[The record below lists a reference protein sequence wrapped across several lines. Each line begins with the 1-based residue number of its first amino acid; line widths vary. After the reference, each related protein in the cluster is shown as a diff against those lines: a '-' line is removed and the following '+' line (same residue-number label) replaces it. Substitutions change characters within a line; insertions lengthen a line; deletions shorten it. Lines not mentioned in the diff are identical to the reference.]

1 MKSYHRFGIFFAVT
15 LLGCNLVQAQTCN
28 PQIVHTTPDSD
39 FADAGNGTVR
49 HIPTGLI
56 WKRCSE
62 GQTWDGIT
70 CQGSVA
76 NYRWE
81 EAFQR
86 ADEVNAG
93 SQGWNAGQ
101 TDWRIPNQKELRSIV
116 ERACV
121 MPSINTAQF
130 PATPSSMHWSGSPFT
145 SGWAAWGVDFYWG
158 SDVIGALSGSRSGP
172 ESIRLVRAGRYAY
185 DFDAAARF
193 VRFANETTKVSEAAN
208 NVVLK
213 VNRSGVS
220 GGAVSVAYATADGTA
235 TAGTDYV
242 ATAGT
247 LNWADG
253 DTEVKTISVPIMHD
267 NVSEAAK
274 TFSVAL
280 SSPTGIALE
289 APSSVT
295 VSVYENVPAVPFVD
309 ISGNWAA
316 SYINSIYGA
325 GITTGCGGG
334 NYCPA
339 QSVTRGQMAALIIRA
354 KEGEPSTTCSTV
366 PFTDVAISN
375 GFCKYVKRMLDLN
388 ITTGCGSGN
397 YCPSQNVTRDQ
408 MAAFIIRA
416 VEGNPAAGYC
426 GSTTPYSDVPASNG
440 FCGHIKRMAE
450 LGITTGCGGGNYCPS
465 QTVTRDQMAV
475 FLARAFLGM

>member
-1 MKSYHRFGIFFAVT
+1 MMRILFSFRLPALLALAVLAWTGNAPALAAYTDNGDGTVTDTTTGLMWDKCSWGQSGSTDCTAIGNAGNNYGAGAYTWQEALMQAVT
-15 LLGCNLVQAQTCN
+15 ANASNYKGHNDWRPPNVKELESIVKIDAFNPAIDTAAFPNAIADRYWSSTPYPPYPAYAWAWYVDFQGGNPLAYAQTG
-28 PQIVHTTPDSD
+28 D
-39 FADAGNGTVR
+39 FA
-49 HIPTGLI
+49 GLF
-56 WKRCSE
+56 
-62 GQTWDGIT
+62 
-70 CQGSVA
+70 V
-76 NYRWE
+76 
-81 EAFQR
+81 
-86 ADEVNAG
+86 
-93 SQGWNAGQ
+93 
-101 TDWRIPNQKELRSIV
+101 
-116 ERACV
+116 
-121 MPSINTAQF
+121 
-130 PATPSSMHWSGSPFT
+130 
-145 SGWAAWGVDFYWG
+145 
-158 SDVIGALSGSRSGP
+158 
-172 ESIRLVRAGRYAY
+172 RLVRSGQASAT
-185 DFDAAARF
+185 FDAITEKLVQFPNAS
-193 VRFANETTKVSEAAN
+193 VKVSEAAN

-253 DTEVKTISVPIMHD
+253 DTAAKTISVPIVHD

-280 SSPTGIALE
+280 SSPTGIALGV
-289 APSSVT
+289 PSSV
-295 VSVYENVPAVPFVD
+295 SVTMYENVPAVPFVD

-316 SYINSIYGA
+316 SYINAIYGA

-339 QSVTRGQMAALIIRA
+339 QSVTRGQMAAFIIRA
-354 KEGEPSTTCSTV
+354 KEGEPASSCATSPFSDV
-366 PFTDVAISN
+366 PISD
-375 GFCKYVKRMLDLN
+375 GFCKYVKRMMDLT
-388 ITTGCGSGN
+388 ITTGCGGGN
-397 YCPSQNVTRDQ
+397 YCPNQNVTRDQ
-408 MAAFIIRA
+408 IAAFIIRA
-416 VEGNPAAGYC
+416 VEGNPVAGYC
-426 GSTTPYSDVPASNG
+426 GSTAPYSDVPASNG

>member
-1 MKSYHRFGIFFAVT
+1 MTRTLLRLPTLLALAALTWTAISPALASYIDNGDGTVTDTATVLMWEKCSWGQSNDTNCSGGAAGTYTWQQALALAVT
-15 LLGCNLVQAQTCN
+15 
-28 PQIVHTTPDSD
+28 
-39 FADAGNGTVR
+39 
-49 HIPTGLI
+49 
-56 WKRCSE
+56 
-62 GQTWDGIT
+62 
-70 CQGSVA
+70 A
-76 NYRWE
+76 NAY
-81 EAFQR
+81 
-86 ADEVNAG
+86 NYKG
-93 SQGWNAGQ
+93 HN
-101 TDWRIPNQKELRSIV
+101 DWRLPNVKELASIV
-116 ERACV
+116 KIDALN
-121 MPSINTAQF
+121 PAIDTTAFPNTIADWYWSSTPYTPN
-130 PATPSSMHWSGSPFT
+130 PAG
-145 SGWAAWGVDFYWG
+145 AWLVDFNDG
-158 SDVIGALSGSRSGP
+158 RNADVLQTNDLHV
-172 ESIRLVRAGRYAY
+172 RLVRSGQASAT
-185 DFDAAARF
+185 FDAITEKLVQFPNAS
-193 VRFANETTKVSEAAN
+193 VKVSEAAN

-280 SSPTGIALE
+280 SSPTGIALG

-309 ISGNWAA
+309 TSGNWAA

-354 KEGEPSTTCSTV
+354 KEGEPASSCATSPFSDV
-366 PFTDVAISN
+366 PISD

-397 YCPSQNVTRDQ
+397 YCPSLNVTRDQ

-426 GSTTPYSDVPASNG
+426 GSTAPYSDVPASNG